1 MKATLN
7 LTKSVRAI
15 ALCTGLLVGG
25 VVWANCPD
33 NSATAKAAASDPP
46 QAGVPSS
53 DGDARSASPMD
64 AQLYGY
70 LHDVDRHKLDTL
82 GDYGKE

>member
-7 LTKSVRAI
+7 LTKSVQAI

-25 VVWANCPD
+25 AVWATCPENAGAD
-33 NSATAKAAASDPP
+33 KAAASDPP
-46 QAGVPSS
+46 RAGVSS
-53 DGDARSASPMD
+53 TDGDARGASPMD
-64 AQLYGY
+64 AELYGY
-70 LHDVDRHKLDTL
+70 LHDRNQHKLDTL